1 MSETKLLKDIIFEMV
16 ADKNNPIGKSFIK
29 CPFIQAELIRQGKL
43 SLDDLTD
50 DEINNLVEHTAL
62 EDWIDNQDVMSMLH
76 ISPRTLQT
84 LRSNGTLPY
93 SRINGKIYYRRQ
105 DIQKILADNY
115 IMYKIRNEYG
125 KSDQ

>member
-1 MSETKLLKDIIFEMV
+1 MDYNFNPNEISFSDLPKAVAHLISEVQTLKAMV
-16 ADKNNPIGKSFIK
+16 QTGENCTEDPDNF
-29 CPFIQAELIRQGKL
+29 
-43 SLDDLTD
+43 
-50 DEINNLVEHTAL
+50 VEHTAL
-62 EDWIDNQDVMSMLH
+62 EDWIDNQDVMNILH

-93 SRINGKIYYRRQ
+93 SRINGKIYYRRH
-105 DIQKILADNY
+105 DIKKILADNY